1 METEARWYISHDDEV
16 CNARHA
22 RTTVSWLMKN
32 RAYAGLGPIKP
43 GRLTS
48 SVYGIVS
55 AIHIDPIEKKPL
67 YHFHPGSHIL
77 SLGTYGCN
85 LRCYFCQNC
94 SISQSAPD
102 AGSIKNFYTPDQIIQ
117 LALQQPGN
125 IGIAFTYNEPIVWY
139 EYIEISAFARLA
151 KNAGLKTVMVTNG
164 FINKA
169 PLNELLPLIDAFSV
183 DLKAFSDDFY
193 KTVTSSKL
201 EPVKDTLTSISEA
214 GKHLEVVNL
223 VVPGLNDDEESFTNM
238 VHWISGKLGKETVLH
253 ISRYFPNYKLATEAT
268 PVSSIKRLTR
278 LAENELTYVYAGNI
292 NTGNNDTYCPKCKAL
307 LITRNFYT
315 VQTPGLDE
323 LNRCKFCGEYF
334 LKKT

>member
-1 METEARWYISHDDEV
+1 METEARWYISHDDGSVQCTLCPHNCKLADEKSGICRV
-16 CNARHA
+16 
-22 RTTVSWLMKN
+22 RTNK
-32 RAYAGLGPIKP
+32 A

-139 EYIEISAFARLA
+139 EYMFDIARLA

-201 EPVKDTLTSISEA
+201 EPVKESLTSISEA

-268 PVSSIKRLTR
+268 PVSSIKRLTC
-278 LAENELTYVYAGNI
+278 LAEKELTYVYAGNI
-292 NTGNNDTYCPKCKAL
+292 NNGNNDTYCPKCKTL

-315 VQTPGLDE
+315 VQTPGLDK